1 MQARHQADGP
11 GQFCGFGV
19 WAGVLAALDPAAV
32 GRAQGGGEADPAG
45 ELAADRLPTGAEAR
59 LRQAFAQQVHAVIG
73 EHGQEQVGADAAG
86 LDMENG
92 TQARLALQA
101 AEGGLDFGQLPVRL
115 HDPFRTPLRVAGA
128 QHVHAGLGVAR
139 RMLAVGLDPDRG
151 GQLRCAP
158 FAAAALD
165 GNVILP
171 RHLPVAFWGGYE
183 VVDT

>member
-1 MQARHQADGP
+1 MQARHQADGA

-45 ELAADRLPTGAEAR
+45 ELAADRLPTGA
-59 LRQAFAQQVHAVIG
+59 
-73 EHGQEQVGADAAG
+73 
-86 LDMENG
+86 
-92 TQARLALQA
+92 QARLALQA

-171 RHLPVAFWGGYE
+171 RHLPVAFLE
-183 VVDT
+183 PSQPFQHLVVALRAALAGRPPAALPAARSRPAGCRARRHCP